1 MCHGILDDFG
11 QETDALTPEIGLI
24 SKRHYCSLDE
34 IISRNRAGVT
44 TRADA
49 G

>member
-1 MCHGILDDFG
+1 MTVVKKQMSLSS
-11 QETDALTPEIGLI
+11 EIGLI
-24 SKRHYCSLDE
+24 SKRHYFSLDE